1 MLKPGAMSER
11 VDDTEMRD
19 ARSRI
24 LEAAAKLIL
33 EGGVAA
39 LTTRAVATAALVQAP
54 TIYRLF
60 GDKRGLL
67 DAVAE
72 RRLAVF
78 VAKKAAT
85 EPHPDPVRTLRDAWD
100 DYVAF
105 GVDNPAVFAIMTD
118 LGREGPPSPATL
130 AGMGVLRE
138 RVARV
143 ARAGRLRVPEER
155 AVALI
160 HAVGTG
166 TVATLLALPERERD
180 SKLSRLALDG
190 IMVVLVDEAAVD
202 PSGGAAAL
210 AIGLRAHL
218 DAAAALSPG
227 ERLLMGEL
235 LDRLVL
241 GQNDASERIV

>member
-1 MLKPGAMSER
+1 MSDR
-11 VDDTEMRD
+11 IGDIDMPDT
-19 ARSRI
+19 RSRI

-39 LTTRAVATAALVQAP
+39 LTTRAVATAASVQAP
-54 TIYRLF
+54 TLYRLF

-72 RRLAVF
+72 RGLAAF
-78 VAKKAAT
+78 VAGKAAA
-85 EPHPDPVRTLRDAWD
+85 EPHADPVRTLREAWD

-105 GVDNPAVFAIMTD
+105 GVDNPAVFAIMSD
-118 LGREGPPSPATL
+118 LGRTGPPSPATL

-138 RVARV
+138 RVARI
-143 ARAGRLRVPEER
+143 ARAGRLRVPQER

-160 HAVGTG
+160 HAAGTG
-166 TVATLLALPERERD
+166 TVATLLATPERERD
-180 SKLSRLALDG
+180 PELSRLALG
-190 IMVVLVDEAAVD
+190 GVMAVLVDEAAAD
-202 PSGGAAAL
+202 PADSAAAL

-218 DAAAALSPG
+218 DEAEALSPG

-235 LDRLVL
+235 LDRLC
-241 GQNDASERIV
+241 GKKS